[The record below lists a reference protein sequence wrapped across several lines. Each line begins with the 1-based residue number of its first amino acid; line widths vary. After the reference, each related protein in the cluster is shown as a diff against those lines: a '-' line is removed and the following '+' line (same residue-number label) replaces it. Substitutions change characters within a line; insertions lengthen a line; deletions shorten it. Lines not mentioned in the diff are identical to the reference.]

1 MRQEPRFPIGAP
13 HPRRVGLDMRHPGW
27 AFRAPLFF
35 LVAGLIVVI
44 FPSPG
49 LATVGTM
56 TITTDTT
63 LTEDH
68 YGSIEIAADDVT
80 LDCAGFSLIGPSPDD
95 WPVDGVLIDQR
106 SGVTIKNCVATGFV
120 NGFKLQGVT
129 ESTLVGNTATAN
141 QGNGFFAAFESE
153 TNVFREN
160 VSFDN
165 VVGHGFAFESG
176 SSDNALRNS
185 TAYGN
190 GGAGVQVYRSRGNEF
205 RGNLVRDNASGFAI
219 GHSGGN
225 LLVENV
231 ARGNAGDGFAFWGH
245 SRGASLVEN
254 VARGN
259 GGDGFAFSDSRG
271 DSLVENAARGNT
283 GDGFAFSDSRG
294 ASLVENAAR
303 GNDVSGFG
311 AFDSANMILRRNSA
325 IGNGY
330 GFSFDTADENVLTA
344 NLARGNVDNG
354 FSLCRSSSGNVLK
367 GNQSL
372 RNNRGFYVCRASHD
386 NVLQRNRANQN
397 VAAGFGIEAS
407 DGNRFEENR
416 AMGNGR
422 EGFYLL
428 FDSSY
433 NTLSRNIACG
443 NGIDAYDDGTG
454 IDNVWEANSFCT
466 DNLGRREEGPV
477 AMVLNRGV
485 AARRFG

>member
-1 MRQEPRFPIGAP
+1 
-13 HPRRVGLDMRHPGW
+13 L
-27 AFRAPLFF
+27 LF

-49 LATVGTM
+49 SATVGTM

-95 WPVDGVLIDQR
+95 WPVDGVLIDQH

-141 QGNGFFAAFESE
+141 EETGFFAADGSK

-165 VVGHGFAFESG
+165 IAGQGFAFDSG
-176 SSDNALRNS
+176 SGHNVLRNS

-190 GGAGVQVYRSRGNEF
+190 GGVGVGVNRSRGNEL
-205 RGNLVRDNASGFAI
+205 RGNLVRDNAHGFVI
-219 GHSGGN
+219 GHSGGT

-271 DSLVENAARGNT
+271 DSLVENAARGNG
-283 GDGFAFSDSRG
+283 GDGFI
-294 ASLVENAAR
+294 ASE
-303 GNDVSGFG
+303 S
-311 AFDSANMILRRNSA
+311 SNMILRGNSA

-330 GFSFDTADENVLTA
+330 GFTFDAAEANVLID
-344 NLARGNVDNG
+344 NIARSNGDNG

-367 GNQSL
+367 RNLGL

-386 NVLQRNRANQN
+386 NVFKLNRANRN

-407 DGNRFEENR
+407 DGNRFEKNR

-428 FDSSY
+428 FDSNN
-433 NTLSRNIACG
+433 NTLIRNVACG
-443 NGIDAYDDGTG
+443 NGIDAHDDGTG
-454 IDNVWEANSFCT
+454 IGNVWGANRFCT
-466 DNLGRREEGPV
+466 DNL
-477 AMVLNRGV
+477 
-485 AARRFG
+485 